1 MWYKE
6 NRVIRGWTD
15 YAEYL
20 IRKVDSNT
28 AGTYKC
34 EKDVGPYGGK
44 YYDQSSISVEELF
57 TTPTIKV
64 WGHQVEGGNMTLTC
78 ETNLPS
84 PRRNTQLQVTF
95 YREGWI
101 VQGSG
106 VSDIYE
112 VYNVQLEDSGKYS
125 CEVKTTDGRVRK
137 RSAERVI
144 QIEELFSPPVLTVS
158 PESVSDGDTMTLSCD
173 TNLSDYRQNTDLQ
186 YAFYRDGGN
195 LQGFTSSNK
204 YEVLFI
210 QGRNSENYTCE
221 IRTSTNGVRKESQGL
236 QIQAYKCRPSKNNP
250 PPATDKDLGL

>member
-1 MWYKE
+1 MSPHLISCYITGNVILQTPLYVYEGDDITIRCHLRPGYNGGLTMWYKE

-78 ETNLPS
+78 ETNIPP

-101 VQGSG
+101 VRRSG

-112 VYNVQLEDSGKYS
+112 VYNVQLEHSGKYS

-144 QIEELFSPPVLTVS
+144 QIEDNMGYTRQNIIRL
-158 PESVSDGDTMTLSCD
+158 TLSGCVIIAAA
-173 TNLSDYRQNTDLQ
+173 LLV
-186 YAFYRDGGN
+186 FYH
-195 LQGFTSSNK
+195 
-204 YEVLFI
+204 I
-210 QGRNSENYTCE
+210 
-221 IRTSTNGVRKESQGL
+221 NG
-236 QIQAYKCRPSKNNP
+236 
-250 PPATDKDLGL
+250 